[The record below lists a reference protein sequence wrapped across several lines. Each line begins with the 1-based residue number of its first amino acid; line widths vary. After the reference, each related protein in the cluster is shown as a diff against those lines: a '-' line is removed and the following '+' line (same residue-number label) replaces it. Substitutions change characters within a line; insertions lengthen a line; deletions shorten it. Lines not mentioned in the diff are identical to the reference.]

1 MTDSKITFSS
11 TNSYSQAL
19 YELGNENGSL
29 NEIEVQ
35 ATSLLKLISENAELK
50 NFIKNPINKNEE
62 QSVAFNLISEK
73 FNFNN
78 LLKTFLNFIIT
89 KRRLFFIQK
98 IIEDFIDTCSKNRG
112 EIKADLTSSKE
123 LKETDISKIKAELA
137 SNFGANIKLNYK
149 HEPSLIGGLIIKVG
163 SIMVDTS
170 IKSKLKKLET
180 KMLEA

>member
-1 MTDSKITFSS
+1 LTDNKITFAS

-19 YELGNENGSL
+19 YELGNESGSL
-29 NEIEVQ
+29 NEIEDQ
-35 ATSLLKLISENAELK
+35 ANSILKLISENIELK
-50 NFIKNPINKNEE
+50 NFIKNPTIKIED
-62 QSVAFNLISEK
+62 QTAAFNLISER

-89 KRRLFFIQK
+89 KRRLFFIKK
-98 IIEDFIDTCSKNRG
+98 IIEDFLDTCSKNRG
-112 EIKADLTSSKE
+112 EISANLSSSKE
-123 LKETDISKIKAELA
+123 LNETDISKIKEELA

-149 HEPSLIGGLIIKVG
+149 YDPSLIGGLIIKVE
-163 SIMVDTS
+163 STMIDTS

>member
-1 MTDSKITFSS
+1 MTDNKVTFAS

-149 HEPSLIGGLIIKVG
+149 YDPSLIGGLIIKVE
-163 SIMVDTS
+163 STMIDTS
-170 IKSKLKKLET
+170 IKSKLKQLET
-180 KMLEA
+180 KMVEA